1 MVYNGQ
7 RLGQVNLSK
16 AFLKIDIDVELR
28 ILGSSLFHSLTQN
41 GKKEF
46 L

>member
-1 MVYNGQ
+1 MLYTGQ
-7 RLGQVNLSK
+7 RLGRIDLSK

-28 ILGSSLFHSLTQN
+28 ILGSSLLHSLTQN
-41 GKKEF
+41 EKKKF